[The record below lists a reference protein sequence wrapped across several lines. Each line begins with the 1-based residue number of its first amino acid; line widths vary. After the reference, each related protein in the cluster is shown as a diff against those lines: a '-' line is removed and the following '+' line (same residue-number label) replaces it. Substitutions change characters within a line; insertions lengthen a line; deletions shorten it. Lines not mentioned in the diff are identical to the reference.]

1 MYIPPK
7 CTFVSF
13 EKCLQKTFCK
23 NSATNCEKDR
33 PTHAYKS
40 GASEEASQK
49 RCQEGKKEK
58 ESILRINR
66 YVFQFFQ
73 REAGKYAT
81 PCPRIMQFPLT
92 RFPLKYADFGLF
104 TQMWQ
109 NST

>member
-49 RCQEGKKEK
+49 SCQEEKKEK
-58 ESILRINR
+58 ESILSINR
-66 YVFQFFQ
+66 YVFFSFFK
-73 REAGKYAT
+73 EKLENMLHLVAEKCG
-81 PCPRIMQFPLT
+81 FH
-92 RFPLKYADFGLF
+92 
-104 TQMWQ
+104 
-109 NST
+109 